1 MTSLGKYVRIGNG
14 AFVSHNV
21 RVGDRTFIGHNA
33 TINGNTTIGN
43 DAWIGPNATIS
54 NLLYIGDRAEIS
66 LGAVVI
72 RSVPAGTRITGMTA
86 IEHRRMLRHV
96 ASIR

>member
-1 MTSLGKYVRIGNG
+1 MRPGNG

-21 RVGDRTFIGHNA
+21 QVGQRCFVGHNA
-33 TINGNTTIGN
+33 TINGNTNVGDDT
-43 DAWIGPNATIS
+43 WIGPNATIS
-54 NLLYIGDRAEIS
+54 NLLSLGARSRIS

-72 RSVPAGTRITGMTA
+72 QSVQADTQVTGMPA

-96 ASIR
+96 ISIR